1 MSGYV
6 GSRRAVNF
14 ATVQLPIRSK
24 NMDIITEQGAIA
36 QKNSIPEAVT
46 IDEDTNVAF
55 YGDVTFDSLVTV
67 NGNLIVIGG
76 DIDFKD
82 GVNIIGKLIYR

>member
-1 MSGYV
+1 MSGYL
-6 GSRRAVNF
+6 GSKRAVNF
-14 ATVQLPIRSK
+14 ATVQLPIKSK
-24 NMDIITEQGAIA
+24 DMDIITENGGFA
-36 QKNSIPEAVT
+36 QKSTIPDAVNV
-46 IDEDTNVAF
+46 EEGTNVVF
-55 YGDVTFDSLVTV
+55 FGDVTFDSLVTV

>member
-82 GVNIIGKLIYR
+82 GVNIVGKLIYR